1 MARMNDRPAI
11 PPQARQALRIVR
23 NHLGDRVAGAYLH
36 GSAAMG
42 GLRPQSDID
51 LLVVVD
57 GPLPYAARRTLV
69 AALMKISAYP
79 PQGALRPLE
88 LIVFTRDELSRP
100 SYPPRSE
107 FVYGEWLREA
117 FEAGEVPG
125 PGSDPE
131 FTIMLAQARLHAI
144 CLAGPA
150 PAALLP
156 HIRQADIRR
165 AIADALPALIA
176 TLRGDERN
184 VLLTLARMW
193 HTLATG
199 EIATKD
205 AAAEWAAARLPAGSA
220 APVRRAGQ
228 AYLGPVGDEGL
239 LPEDEVCRAADD
251 LVGRVRE
258 SLRPGGIGETGR

>member
-1 MARMNDRPAI
+1 MARTNDRPAV
-11 PPQARQALRIVR
+11 PPQARRALAIVR
-23 NHLGDRVAGAYLH
+23 SHLGGRVVGAYLH

-57 GPLPYAARRTLV
+57 GPLPYAARRKLV
-69 AALMKISAYP
+69 AALMKISAHP
-79 PQGALRPLE
+79 AQGALRPLE
-88 LIVFTRDELSRP
+88 LIVFTRDELSRL

-107 FVYGEWLREA
+107 FAYGEWLREA
-117 FEAGEVPG
+117 FEAGEVPE

-150 PAALLP
+150 PATLLP
-156 HIRQADIRR
+156 RVPAADIRR
-165 AIADALPALIA
+165 AIADALPALID

-205 AAAEWAAARLPAGSA
+205 AAAGWAAARLPAGSA
-220 APVRRAGQ
+220 APVRRARQ
-228 AYLGPVGDEGL
+228 AYLGPATDEGL
-239 LPEDEVCRAADD
+239 LPGDDVRRTAAE
-251 LVGRVRE
+251 LVMRVRAT
-258 SLRPGGIGETGR
+258 LRSGRIGETGR